1 MDKYTHRHKE
11 NVKGSFLW
19 GSIIAILFIIIF
31 ALTSCGLRKSTVV
44 KEYRI
49 PYSGEITVL
58 EAGSTVPEGAVFLG
72 DLSIGDSGFTSSG
85 RCKYDK
91 VLFTAKKLAAQMGGN
106 YLLITQHNHPSWM
119 TTCHEI
125 NANVYYYK
133 AKKNRRTEDEED

>member
-1 MDKYTHRHKE
+1 MDKYTNRQKE
-11 NVKGSFLW
+11 NAKGMFAL
-19 GSIIAILFIIIF
+19 IPIIVLIAIVLMFF
-31 ALTSCGLRKSTVV
+31 SCGLRKSIVV

-91 VLFTAKKLAAQMGGN
+91 VLFTAKKLTAQMGGN
-106 YLLITQHNHPSWM
+106 YLLITQHNHPNWM

-125 NANVYYYK
+125 NANVYYVK
-133 AKKNRRTEDEED
+133 PK